1 MRIVNRNQQQT
12 TTENRQIVGSGCK
25 GCGECGGTNSPN
37 CLTCTQG
44 GNKCL
49 DPETDRVIET
59 PMQQPYSNLGGVIA
73 PINSA
78 YVMPSM
84 SNPNAERP
92 VKPLSTQIPSQ
103 TNLGGIADIQDFN
116 PYNNLGTYKNQVNTM
131 QNDQRLPKKFG
142 GEFFTNVNLENPS
155 GSPVL
160 KATGV
165 DYGGYLPPTMGGVGK
180 AKGCRGTCKISQGA
194 FRRRVKVPCVSC
206 GDHCCC
212 SHAGTS
218 IKCGRDARSVGQIS
232 TERIR

>member
-1 MRIVNRNQQQT
+1 MRIVNRNQQQNGYCESQT
-12 TTENRQIVGSGCK
+12 CSSYEACPTCGLGCNCMCDVSKGQCYTVGRDS
-25 GCGECGGTNSPN
+25 N
-37 CLTCTQG
+37 
-44 GNKCL
+44 
-49 DPETDRVIET
+49 
-59 PMQQPYSNLGGVIA
+59 YSNLGGVIA
-73 PINSA
+73 PRNSA

-92 VKPLSTQIPSQ
+92 VKALSTQIPSQ

-165 DYGGYLPPTMGGVGK
+165 DYGGYLPPTLEGGKKKCSNKTCKVKVKSGGIFGGGRSLFGIGVGV
-180 AKGCRGTCKISQGA
+180 ARMS
-194 FRRRVKVPCVSC
+194 VPCLETQGGGCVCQGTNTSC
-206 GDHCCC
+206 
-212 SHAGTS
+212 
-218 IKCGRDARSVGQIS
+218 
-232 TERIR
+232 

>member
-1 MRIVNRNQQQT
+1 MRIVNRNQQQNGYCESQT
-12 TTENRQIVGSGCK
+12 CSSYEACPTCGLGCNCMCDVSKGQCYTVGRDS
-25 GCGECGGTNSPN
+25 N
-37 CLTCTQG
+37 
-44 GNKCL
+44 
-49 DPETDRVIET
+49 
-59 PMQQPYSNLGGVIA
+59 YSNLGGVIA
-73 PINSA
+73 PRNSA

-92 VKPLSTQIPSQ
+92 VKALSTQIPSQ

-165 DYGGYLPPTMGGVGK
+165 DYGGYVPQTNPIGVGLK
-180 AKGCRGTCKISQGA
+180 KPSCSNKRCEVV
-194 FRRRVKVPCVSC
+194 RRRGFLGIGRRVARDWCSGTPPNCTC
-206 GDHCCC
+206 LGGDCN
-212 SHAGTS
+212 
-218 IKCGRDARSVGQIS
+218 
-232 TERIR
+232 

>member
-1 MRIVNRNQQQT
+1 MCDVSKGQCYT
-12 TTENRQIVGSGCK
+12 VGRDS
-25 GCGECGGTNSPN
+25 N
-37 CLTCTQG
+37 
-44 GNKCL
+44 
-49 DPETDRVIET
+49 
-59 PMQQPYSNLGGVIA
+59 YSNLGGVIA
-73 PINSA
+73 PRNSA

-92 VKPLSTQIPSQ
+92 VKALSTQIPSQ

-165 DYGGYLPPTMGGVGK
+165 DYGGYLPPTLEGGK
-180 AKGCRGTCKISQGA
+180 KKCSNKTCK
-194 FRRRVKVPCVSC
+194 VKVKSGGIFGGGKSLFGIGIKVARMSVPCLETQGGGCVCQGTNTSC
-206 GDHCCC
+206 
-212 SHAGTS
+212 
-218 IKCGRDARSVGQIS
+218 
-232 TERIR
+232 

>member
-1 MRIVNRNQQQT
+1 MRIVNRNQQQDGYCESQT
-12 TTENRQIVGSGCK
+12 CSSYEACPTCGLGCNCMCDVSKGQCYTVGRDS
-25 GCGECGGTNSPN
+25 N
-37 CLTCTQG
+37 
-44 GNKCL
+44 
-49 DPETDRVIET
+49 
-59 PMQQPYSNLGGVIA
+59 YSNLGGVIA
-73 PINSA
+73 PRNSA

-92 VKPLSTQIPSQ
+92 VKALSTQIPSQ

-165 DYGGYLPPTMGGVGK
+165 DYGGYLPPTLEGGKKKCSNKTCKVKVKSGGIFGGGRSLFGIGVGV
-180 AKGCRGTCKISQGA
+180 ARMS
-194 FRRRVKVPCVSC
+194 VPCLETQGGGCVCQGTNTSC
-206 GDHCCC
+206 
-212 SHAGTS
+212 
-218 IKCGRDARSVGQIS
+218 
-232 TERIR
+232 

>member
-1 MRIVNRNQQQT
+1 MRIVNRNQQQNGYCESQT
-12 TTENRQIVGSGCK
+12 CSSYEACPTCGLGCNCMCDVSKGQCYTVGRDS
-25 GCGECGGTNSPN
+25 N
-37 CLTCTQG
+37 
-44 GNKCL
+44 
-49 DPETDRVIET
+49 
-59 PMQQPYSNLGGVIA
+59 YSNLGGVIA
-73 PINSA
+73 PRNSA

-92 VKPLSTQIPSQ
+92 LKALSTQIPSQ

-165 DYGGYLPPTMGGVGK
+165 DYGGYLPPTLEGGKKKCSNKTCKVKVKSGGIFGGGRSLFGIGVGV
-180 AKGCRGTCKISQGA
+180 ARMS
-194 FRRRVKVPCVSC
+194 VPCLETQGGGCVCQGTNTSC
-206 GDHCCC
+206 
-212 SHAGTS
+212 
-218 IKCGRDARSVGQIS
+218 
-232 TERIR
+232 

>member
-1 MRIVNRNQQQT
+1 MRIVNRNQQQNGYCESQT
-12 TTENRQIVGSGCK
+12 CSSYEACPTCGPGCNCMCDVSKGQCYTVGRDS
-25 GCGECGGTNSPN
+25 N
-37 CLTCTQG
+37 
-44 GNKCL
+44 
-49 DPETDRVIET
+49 
-59 PMQQPYSNLGGVIA
+59 YSNLGGVIA
-73 PINSA
+73 PRNSA

-92 VKPLSTQIPSQ
+92 VKALSTQIPSQ

-165 DYGGYLPPTMGGVGK
+165 DYGGYLPPTLEGGKKKCSNKTCKVKVKSGGIFGGGRSLFGIGVGV
-180 AKGCRGTCKISQGA
+180 ARMS
-194 FRRRVKVPCVSC
+194 VPCLETQGGGCVCQGTNTSC
-206 GDHCCC
+206 
-212 SHAGTS
+212 
-218 IKCGRDARSVGQIS
+218 
-232 TERIR
+232 

>member
-1 MRIVNRNQQQT
+1 MRIVNRNQQQDGYCESQT
-12 TTENRQIVGSGCK
+12 CSSYEACPTCGPGCNCMCDVSKGQCYTVGRDS
-25 GCGECGGTNSPN
+25 N
-37 CLTCTQG
+37 
-44 GNKCL
+44 
-49 DPETDRVIET
+49 
-59 PMQQPYSNLGGVIA
+59 YSNLGGVIA
-73 PINSA
+73 PRNSA

-92 VKPLSTQIPSQ
+92 VKALSTQIPSQ

-165 DYGGYLPPTMGGVGK
+165 DYGGYLPPTLEGGKKKCSNKTCKVKVKSGGIFGGGRSLFGIGVGV
-180 AKGCRGTCKISQGA
+180 ARMS
-194 FRRRVKVPCVSC
+194 VPCLETQGGGCVCQGTNTSC
-206 GDHCCC
+206 
-212 SHAGTS
+212 
-218 IKCGRDARSVGQIS
+218 
-232 TERIR
+232 

>member
-37 CLTCTQG
+37 CLTCTAG
-44 GNKCL
+44 GRKCL
-49 DPETDRVIET
+49 DPETDRVIQT
-59 PMQQPYSNLGGVIA
+59 PMQHPYSNLGGVIA

-92 VKPLSTQIPSQ
+92 VKALSTQIPSQ

-116 PYNNLGTYKNQVNTM
+116 PYNNLGTYKNQVNTI

-165 DYGGYLPPTMGGVGK
+165 DYGGYLPPTLEGGK
-180 AKGCRGTCKISQGA
+180 KKCSNKTCN
-194 FRRRVKVPCVSC
+194 VKVKSGGLFGGGHSLFGLFVNKSKIKMACVERADGSC
-206 GDHCCC
+206 TCGQTDHSC
-212 SHAGTS
+212 
-218 IKCGRDARSVGQIS
+218 
-232 TERIR
+232 

>member
-1 MRIVNRNQQQT
+1 MRIVNRNQQQNGYCESQT
-12 TTENRQIVGSGCK
+12 CSSYEACPTCGPGCNCMCDVSKGQCYTVGRDS
-25 GCGECGGTNSPN
+25 N
-37 CLTCTQG
+37 
-44 GNKCL
+44 
-49 DPETDRVIET
+49 
-59 PMQQPYSNLGGVIA
+59 YSNLGGVIA
-73 PINSA
+73 PRNSA

-92 VKPLSTQIPSQ
+92 VKALSTQIPSQ

-180 AKGCRGTCKISQGA
+180 AKGCRGTCKITQGGI
-194 FRRRVKVPCVSC
+194 FRRRIKVPCVNC

-218 IKCGRDARSVGQIS
+218 IRCGRDARSVGQIS